1 MPHEHPQVMMP
12 PPALYLGGLLM
23 GYGIDQATDFPA
35 LTFAG
40 NLWLMLGLAVA
51 GMLLVLAAVIQLRR
65 AKTTVMPH
73 RAARTLLT
81 NGVFALS
88 RNPIYLGFT
97 CLAAAM
103 ALSQQSAGMLLMLI
117 PVVWVIHSHVI
128 AAEEAF
134 HAQQFGAQWQAYCQ
148 RTRRWL

>member
-1 MPHEHPQVMMP
+1 MSLEHPQVMMP

-23 GYGIDQATDFPA
+23 GYGLDQAIHVPPVGFTGDF
-35 LTFAG
+35 
-40 NLWLMLGLAVA
+40 W
-51 GMLLVLAAVIQLRR
+51 LVLALVIIGLLLVGAAAIQLRM

-73 RAARTLLT
+73 RAASTLLT
-81 NGVFALS
+81 TGIFSLS

-103 ALSQQSAGMLLMLI
+103 ALSQHSAGMMLMLI

-134 HAQQFGAQWQAYCQ
+134 HAEKFAEQWQAYCRQ
-148 RTRRWL
+148 TRRWL

>member
-1 MPHEHPQVMMP
+1 MLKLDLTQIDGSRHLLIAGPTASGKS
-12 PPALYLGGLLM
+12 AL
-23 GYGIDQATDFPA
+23 A
-35 LTFAG
+35 
-40 NLWLMLGLAVA
+40 LAVI
-51 GMLLVLAAVIQLRR
+51 GILLVLAAAIQLRL

-73 RAARTLLT
+73 RAASTLLT
-81 NGVFALS
+81 TGIFALS

-103 ALSQQSAGMLLMLI
+103 ALSQHSAGMMLMLI

-134 HAQQFGAQWQAYCQ
+134 HAERFAEAWKDYC
-148 RTRRWL
+148 RKTRRWI

>member
-1 MPHEHPQVMMP
+1 MSLEHPQVMMP

-23 GYGIDQATDFPA
+23 GYGLDRAIHFPA
-35 LTFAG
+35 IRFTG
-40 NLWLMLGLAVA
+40 DVWLMLALAVIGA
-51 GMLLVLAAVIQLRR
+51 LLVLSAVVQLRM

-73 RAARTLLT
+73 RAASTLLT
-81 NGVFALS
+81 SGVFTLS

-103 ALSQQSAGMLLMLI
+103 ALSQHSAGMLLMLA

-134 HAQQFGAQWQAYCQ
+134 HSEKFGEAWQDYCR